1 MKKALIL
8 SLAFLCSSG
17 MLFSQG
23 ELDAYKMSQRDLKGT
38 ARSVAMGGAFG
49 ALGGDISG
57 VAINPAGIG
66 VYTSSEIVTT
76 INFKNSTHKSTMT
89 GISHDKNKFSFAFD
103 NFGLVHSM
111 PLYSDVVPRL
121 NIGFSYNR
129 VKSFDRKVR
138 MEGQEL
144 PGSLTDHMARRA
156 TKTGA
161 HLGLGD
167 GNAGLWNKYD
177 WMGIIGY
184 NSYLINKDGNTNNY
198 YSPMHGLSVNNA
210 LNYKEKG
217 YINNYDF
224 NIGTTIA
231 DILSL
236 GLTVSVTDMQY
247 KLSSAYDEFLY
258 DEQQNKGDYYIDNKL
273 ETEGSGWQV
282 AIGAILKP
290 IDELRIGVAYHS
302 PTWYN
307 MTDYFDVQA
316 NSDLRGLLNSSDATI
331 SPEYT
336 FIESPLGRASRHDY
350 KFQTPGYWTFSL
362 ASVIAS
368 KAIISIDYELTD
380 YTQMKLKNRYSNDF
394 NNRYNNDNYW
404 IKEDFK
410 LASSLRAGVEYRFT
424 PQFSGRIGYAWTQSP
439 YEKEFGKNHREAGT
453 RGTVSHFTLDGDI
466 HSITWGL
473 GYRFSKNFYTD
484 IAFVYQQQ
492 KDGLY
497 AYSNVYPDPNNE
509 NSWDIESAP
518 GTLKTTSF
526 QGLLSF
532 GFKF

>member
-8 SLAFLCSSG
+8 SLALLCSSG
-17 MLFSQG
+17 ALLAQG
-23 ELDAYKMSQRDLKGT
+23 ELDAHKMSQRDLKGT
-38 ARSVAMGGAFG
+38 ARSIGMGGAFG

-57 VAINPAGIG
+57 IAINPAGIG
-66 VYTSSEIVTT
+66 VYTGSEFVTT
-76 INFKNSTHKSTMT
+76 LNFKNSNHNATMT

-103 NFGLVHSM
+103 NVGLVHSM
-111 PLYSDVVPRL
+111 PLFSDVVPRL
-121 NIGFSYNR
+121 NIGFSYNK
-129 VKSFDRKVR
+129 VKSFDRKVK
-138 MEGQEL
+138 MEGVKL

-156 TKTGA
+156 TDKDY
-161 HLGLGD
+161 GLS
-167 GNAGLWNKYD
+167 GNTIDKWAYGYD
-177 WMGIIGY
+177 WMGLLGY
-184 NSYLINKDGNTNNY
+184 NSFLINRKDDGTY
-198 YSPMHGLSVNNA
+198 YSPMHGLSVDNR

-236 GLTVSVTDMQY
+236 GLTVSVTDIQY
-247 KLSSAYDEFLY
+247 KLASTYDEFFY
-258 DEQQNKGDYYIDNKL
+258 DQQNNEGNFYIGNNL
-273 ETEGSGWQV
+273 ESEGSGWQV

-307 MTDYFDVQA
+307 MTDYYGVSL
-316 NSDLRGLLNSSDATI
+316 NHNLHGLLNSSVANID
-331 SPEYT
+331 PEYYSSD
-336 FIESPLGRASRHDY
+336 IPLGRASSHDY

-368 KAIISIDYELTD
+368 KAIISVDYELTD
-380 YTQMKLKNRYSNDF
+380 YTQMKLKNRYSND
-394 NNRYNNDNYW
+394 NNNMYDGPNSH
-404 IKEDFK
+404 IKADFR
-410 LASSLRAGVEYRFT
+410 LASTLRAGAEYRFT
-424 PQFSGRIGYAWTQSP
+424 PQLSGRIGYAWTQSP
-439 YEKEFGKNHREAGT
+439 YEKEFSKNHREARTVGT
-453 RGTVSHFTLDGDI
+453 ISHFTLDGDV

-473 GYRFSKNFYTD
+473 GYRFSKHFYAD
-484 IAFVYQQQ
+484 LAFVYQQQ

-497 AYSNVYPDPNNE
+497 AYTNVYPANE
-509 NSWDIESAP
+509 TDWDLVSQQ
-518 GTLKTTSF
+518 GTLKTKSY